1 MVAAMTD
8 PRRPWTDH
16 RRRLMFV
23 GVVAAAVAAPS
34 AIVMWS
40 PWSDKTLPT
49 ITGGYSRCPAA
60 SESSIPPATAAAEPL
75 VPDVRYL
82 SVQLC
87 PGTTSPTGERTAIR
101 NISNDTSAEIVARL
115 NALPSTPPTAECAS
129 RPHTVV
135 DLVLKGEN
143 PPVIVHLDTGPCGS
157 AYRNGVIRY
166 GADDL
171 HRYAADLLDSN
182 DK

>member
-8 PRRPWTDH
+8 PRRPRTDR
-16 RRRLMFV
+16 RRRLILI
-23 GVVAAAVAAPS
+23 GVVAAAVAVPS
-34 AIVMWS
+34 AIVMWA

-49 ITGGYSRCPAA
+49 IERAYSRCPPA
-60 SESSIPPATAAAEPL
+60 SESSIPSTAAAAEPL

-115 NALPSTPPTAECAS
+115 NALPSTPPTAACLS
-129 RPHTVV
+129 RPGHTVV
-135 DLVLKGEN
+135 DLVLRGEN
-143 PPVIVHLDTGPCGS
+143 PPVVVHLGTGPCGY
-157 AYRNGVIRY
+157 AHRNGVIRY

-171 HRYAADLLDSN
+171 HRYAVDLLDS
-182 DK
+182 